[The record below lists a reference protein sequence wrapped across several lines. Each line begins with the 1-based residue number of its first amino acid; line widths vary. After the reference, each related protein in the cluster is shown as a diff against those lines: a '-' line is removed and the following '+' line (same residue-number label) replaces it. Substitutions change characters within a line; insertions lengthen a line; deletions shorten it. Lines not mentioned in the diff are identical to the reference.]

1 MSDDTRDL
9 APAAAEDPEPG
20 REPSSGPTTPPDTA
34 TPRRGASGVREH
46 RRLSARGCAAAAIG
60 LLVLVAL
67 AAGGVGYYSWFRANT
82 RPLVDVAAG
91 QPVTIVIPKG
101 ATTAEIGQLLAEKG
115 IVANSRQFS
124 RQFRARAREAGV
136 GQDLLAGT
144 YDLRTGMGYDA
155 AIASLTAGPSV
166 IRTKV
171 TIPEGFT
178 VEQTAERFEKA
189 AGIPADEFVALAKGR
204 ASEFAADH
212 PYLAKAYAGSLE
224 GYLFPKTYQVKQGA
238 TARDVI
244 EMMLDQFDRE
254 IAGVNMQTAGSRGLD
269 LGDVVVLASLIER
282 ETKVAKE
289 QPLVASVI
297 YNRLKLRMRLG
308 IDASVEYVLHTNR
321 LRLTYKDLQVDSPY
335 NTYRHFGL
343 PPGPIANPGL
353 ASLKAAAAPADTNY
367 LYYVLTA
374 KDGSHTFAST
384 AAEFERAKA
393 KSKEVFGE

>member
-9 APAAAEDPEPG
+9 APVGAEGREPG
-20 REPSSGPTTPPDTA
+20 REPSSARTALPDTMV
-34 TPRRGASGVREH
+34 PRRSAKGVRTR
-46 RRLSARGCAAAAIG
+46 RRLSPRVRTAAAIG
-60 LLVLVAL
+60 LVVLVAL
-67 AAGGVGYYSWFRANT
+67 IAVGVGYYSWWSANT

-101 ATTAEIGQLLAEKG
+101 ASTAEIGQLLAEKG
-115 IVANSRQFS
+115 IVANP
-124 RQFRARAREAGV
+124 RQFRTRVRDAGV

-178 VEQTAERFEKA
+178 LEQTAARFEKA
-189 AGIPADEFVALAKGR
+189 AGIPAEKFLALARGR

-254 IAGVNMQTAGSRGLD
+254 IADVNMQTATSRGLD

-289 QPLVASVI
+289 RPLVASVI

-308 IDASVEYVLHTNR
+308 IDATVEYVLHTNR

-335 NTYRHFGL
+335 NTYKHFGL
-343 PPGPIANPGL
+343 PPGPIASPGL
-353 ASLKAAAAPADTNY
+353 DSLKAAAAPADTNY

-393 KSKEVFGE
+393 KSKEVFGQ